1 MSRPTPGGVAALGD
15 GSEGPRWTAAF
26 GEEVRVS
33 MNIDKKNWDI
43 LFIEMSNQHE
53 KSSPTQF

>member
-33 MNIDKKNWDI
+33 MNIDKKIGI
-43 LFIEMSNQHE
+43 LIIEIDHSINQ
-53 KSSPTQF
+53 